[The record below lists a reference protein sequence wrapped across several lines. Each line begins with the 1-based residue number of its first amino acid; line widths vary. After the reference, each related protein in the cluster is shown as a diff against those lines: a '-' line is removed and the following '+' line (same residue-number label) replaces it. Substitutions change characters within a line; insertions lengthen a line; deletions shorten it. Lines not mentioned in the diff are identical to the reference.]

1 MEAKSKALWAITDEL
16 QEVGALIG
24 DNGGELTPK
33 LEERLDALGGELTEK
48 VERIALYIRESELEA
63 EKAKAEKDRLHW
75 IQKHHATKAESLKKY
90 AMNCMT
96 SAGEY
101 AVETHRAR
109 VRVQK
114 NSKVS
119 VRWTRSPHE
128 LPEGY
133 RRTTIAPDLTAVH
146 EDLDAGATP
155 PEGFEIVQDYHLRI
169 S

>member
-1 MEAKSKALWAITDEL
+1 MEARSKALWAITDEL

-24 DNGGELTPK
+24 DNDGELTPE
-33 LEERLDALGGELTEK
+33 LEARLDALEGELTEK

-63 EKAKAEKDRLHW
+63 EKAKAEKDRLYW
-75 IQKHHATKAESLKKY
+75 IEKHHASKAESLKKY
-90 AMNCMT
+90 LMACMT

-101 AVETHRAR
+101 SVETHRAR

-119 VRWTRSPHE
+119 VRWTRGVHE

-133 RRTTIAPDLTAVH
+133 RRTTIKPDLTAVH

-155 PEGFEIVQDYHLRI
+155 PEGFEVIQDYHLRI